1 MPGMYNQSGGWNPG
15 QFMSSMF
22 DNWQT
27 NQMNNWQQQNQQA
40 QNQYQSDLDYWNQMN
55 DYYQQNQAYEQWA
68 SGADRMAPIRPT
80 QAPIKPIWGTPPE
93 YGNIDFGSL
102 FGGFGGG
109 GGYGNSQMPTWN
121 GSMPGA
127 FDGKSYQSGTPWVN
141 PGIDTANMV
150 DPSAVIASAQ
160 PGIMENMNKA
170 FADAGNRFGSSG
182 MVGTPY
188 AGALGEASRG
198 AANDI
203 ANITN
208 QYQFQAAQ
216 SAAEREQ
223 QRALAEYGA
232 DYNAWA
238 QQGDW
243 AHQGQLADMGQNFN
257 AWAQMGDWQNQ
268 NNMGQ
273 NAFNQQ
279 NWQTQGNWDQ
289 QNYWNQQDQNQN
301 MMMQYLPMM
310 MQMMGGGMY

>member
-1 MPGMYNQSGGWNPG
+1 MGGMYNNSG
-15 QFMSSMF
+15 SSNFSNMF
-22 DNWQT
+22 G
-27 NQMNNWQQQNQQA
+27 NWQQNMYNRQVADWQSQQ
-40 QNQYQSDLDYWNQMN
+40 QQYQDELGYWDQMNQYDQDQRGFD
-55 DYYQQNQAYEQWA
+55 QW
-68 SGADRMAPIRPT
+68 STGAGRMAPITPRQKPGFYNPYPT
-80 QAPIKPIWGTPPE
+80 QQAPM
-93 YGNIDFGSL
+93 NFDFG
-102 FGGFGGG
+102 GMFGGG
-109 GGYGNSQMPTWN
+109 GGWSPTAPPGGGGGGFN
-121 GSMPGA
+121 YGA
-127 FDGKSYQSGTPWVN
+127 FDGPGYQAGSAWDN
-141 PGIDTANMV
+141 PGIDTAGMV

-160 PGIMENMNKA
+160 PGIMENMNNA

-243 AHQGQLADMGQNFN
+243 AHQGQLADMGQNFG
-257 AWAQMGDWQNQ
+257 AWGQMGDWQNQ
-268 NNMGQ
+268 QSLNNANIGNQQWMAQ
-273 NAFNQQ
+273 NDWGFQQNQQ
-279 NWQTQGNWDQ
+279 NQNQ
-289 QNYWNQQDQNQN
+289 QNQWMQQF
-301 MMMQYLPMM
+301 LPMM
-310 MQMMGGGMY
+310 MQMMGGGY

>member
-1 MPGMYNQSGGWNPG
+1 
-15 QFMSSMF
+15 
-22 DNWQT
+22 
-27 NQMNNWQQQNQQA
+27 
-40 QNQYQSDLDYWNQMN
+40 
-55 DYYQQNQAYEQWA
+55 
-68 SGADRMAPIRPT
+68 
-80 QAPIKPIWGTPPE
+80 
-93 YGNIDFGSL
+93 
-102 FGGFGGG
+102 
-109 GGYGNSQMPTWN
+109 MPTWQ
-121 GSMPGA
+121 GGMPGE
-127 FDGKSYQSGTPWVN
+127 FQGQGYQAGDPWVN
-141 PGIDTANMV
+141 SGIDTAGMV

-160 PGIMENMNKA
+160 PGIMEQMNVA

-208 QYQFQAAQ
+208 QYQFAASQQQAQ
-216 SAAEREQ
+216 LEQ

-232 DYNAWA
+232 EQNAWQ

-243 AHQGQLADMGQNFN
+243 AHQGQLANMGQDFG
-257 AWAQMGDWQNQ
+257 AWSQMGDWQNQ

-289 QNYWNQQDQNQN
+289 QNQQQ
-301 MMMQYLPMM
+301 MMQMM
-310 MQMMGGGMY
+310 MQMFGGGGMY